1 MPKIITI
8 IGEKEVGKTTL
19 FRQITKRF
27 SIITNKKPAPKINY
41 TEELISIE
49 RNNYKLIDTPKFI
62 LSPQAEIETAK
73 KNQLVEL
80 LKKSD
85 LVL

>member
-8 IGEKEVGKTTL
+8 IGEKKVGKTSL

-41 TEELISIE
+41 TEEVISIE
-49 RNNYKLIDTPKFI
+49 GNNYKLIDTPQFI

-85 LVL
+85 LIL